1 MMDFLR
7 YSGIWFGFVVNPYHW
22 RIKIESPTDEFDHS
36 ALHGIAIYLGP
47 FWFRFII
54 DDGTR

>member
-1 MMDFLR
+1 MDFLK

-22 RIKIESPTDEFDHS
+22 RIKIESPTDELDHS

-47 FWFRFII
+47 LWFRAII